1 MNADEYLEAL
11 AAQTRGSAPERLL
24 AELRDHLDD
33 AARDGDAR
41 AATEL
46 LGTPQVVASAWR
58 DHVRRRR
65 AQTRRRAALLT
76 LTVATAASLAV
87 AQHASGHRQ
96 LHQPCAGRPHAACP
110 APAAGRSG

>member
-1 MNADEYLEAL
+1 MNADDYLDEV
-11 AAQTRGSAPERLL
+11 AAQTRGCAPQRLL

-33 AARDGDAR
+33 AARDGDVR
-41 AATEL
+41 AAVEL
-46 LGTPQVVASAWR
+46 LGAPQVVAAAWR

-65 AQTRRRAALLT
+65 AQTRRRAAVLT

-96 LHQPCAGRPHAACP
+96 LHQPCVARAHAACP
-110 APAAGRSG
+110 AHSE